1 MPMPAAIEVGTG
13 QFIIDQGFKVAIVG
27 IQDPMLDRGVE
38 RFLAQLTA
46 RTGIFFEK
54 KAGAQPILEI
64 RAAANSSRVLKLGED
79 ESYSLDIS
87 GSGAKLSAPNPLGI
101 LHGLETFLQMVETTA
116 GGYAVPAATIHDQPR
131 FAWRGLLIDV
141 GRHYIPVDVLKRN
154 IDGMAAVKMNVLHLH
169 LYDNEG
175 FRLES
180 KKSPKLQEMGSDGH
194 YYTQAEIS
202 DLVDYAHDRG
212 IRVLPE
218 FEMPGHSSSMFA
230 GYPELASGPGPY
242 KVDPGGPDAII
253 DPTREST
260 YKFIDKFLG
269 EMSKIFPD
277 DYVHIGGDEVSGAQ
291 WNSNPKIQEFM
302 RSHGMKNNQ
311 DLQAYFNQRLQK
323 IVSKHGKIMMGW
335 DDVLHPGLPKSVVV
349 QTWRGQES
357 LADAARKGYSGLL
370 SFGYYLDLMWPVAR
384 HYAVEPMSG
393 GAATLSPDEK
403 SRILGGES
411 CMWTEWVTAE
421 NIDSRTWPR
430 NSAIAERLWSPA
442 DVQDLRSLYERL
454 DLISWRLDRLG
465 LTHRTFV
472 NQAIE
477 RMAGTPDLVALR
489 TLADVVE
496 PVKDYT
502 RINNVKGPWDFRA
515 PLNHLVDGVPAESE
529 TARHFRERVDKYLKA
544 GGKDQE
550 SEGAIRS
557 QLITWRDND
566 SKLQPILGR
575 SFLLQ
580 ELAPL
585 SQDLALLG
593 SAGLLALDYL
603 DKASSS
609 PEPWRTHQ
617 ATMLQNARA
626 ARADLLLQVVDAVQQ
641 LVEASGRVQVTV
653 TQ

>member
-1 MPMPAAIEVGTG
+1 MPMPAAIQVGSG
-13 QFIIDQGFKVAIVG
+13 QFIIDRGFHVAIVG
-27 IQDPMLDRGVE
+27 TQDRMLDTGVE

-46 RTGIFFEK
+46 RTGIFFQK
-54 KAGAQPILEI
+54 RAGTQPALEI
-64 RAAANSSRVLKLGED
+64 RAAANSSKVLKLGED
-79 ESYSLDIS
+79 ESYTLEIS
-87 GSGAKLSAPNPLGI
+87 SSAAKLAAPNPLGV
-101 LHGLETFLQMVETTA
+101 LHGLETLLQMVETTTS
-116 GGYAVPAATIHDQPR
+116 GYAVPAANIHDQPR
-131 FAWRGLLIDV
+131 FPWRGLLIDV

-175 FRLES
+175 FRVES
-180 KKSPKLQEMGSDGH
+180 KKFPKLQEMGSDGH
-194 YYTQAEIS
+194 YYTQAEIR

-253 DPTREST
+253 DPTKEST
-260 YKFIDKFLG
+260 YKFIDEFLG
-269 EMSKIFPD
+269 EMSRLFPD

-335 DDVLHPGLPKSVVV
+335 DDVLHPGLPTSVVV

-357 LADAARKGYSGLL
+357 LAGAARQGYRGLL

-384 HYAVEPMSG
+384 HYSVEPMSG
-393 GAATLSPDEK
+393 GAATLSPEEK
-403 SRILGGES
+403 KRILGGES
-411 CMWTEWVTAE
+411 CMWTEWVTDE
-421 NIDSRTWPR
+421 NIDSRIWPR
-430 NSAIAERLWSPA
+430 NAAIAERLWSPA
-442 DVQDLRSLYERL
+442 EVQELPSLYERL
-454 DLISWRLDRLG
+454 NLVSWRLERLG

-472 NQAIE
+472 SEALE
-477 RMAGTPDLVALR
+477 RMTGTQDSSALR

-502 RINNVKGPWDFRA
+502 RINNVKGAWDFRA
-515 PLNHLVDGVPAESE
+515 PLNRLVDVAPAESE
-529 TARHFRERVDKYLKA
+529 TARHFREVVEAYLK
-544 GGKDQE
+544 GGRQDHAL
-550 SEGAIRS
+550 EGEIRS
-557 QLITWRDND
+557 KLIAWRDND
-566 SKLQPILGR
+566 AKLRPVLSQ

-593 SAGLLALDYL
+593 SAGLFALDYL
-603 DKASSS
+603 EKASPS
-609 PEPWRTHQ
+609 PEAWRTQ
-617 ATMLQNARA
+617 QDTMLQNARA
-626 ARADLLLQVVDAVQQ
+626 PRADLLLQVVDPVQK
-641 LVEASGRVQVTV
+641 LIEASAVPQ
-653 TQ
+653 Q